1 VKKSDTGKSLELAK
15 ELIVHGCDLD
25 MDDDGDIGRSA
36 SYFHDRRPKT
46 PNREQFVDL
55 LVGKGADKRAIKGK
69 YPEKARDYPARE
81 ERPSSE
87 RRERTSS
94 LSRKLSF

>member
-1 VKKSDTGKSLELAK
+1 MDAILTWTMTA
-15 ELIVHGCDLD
+15 ILD
-25 MDDDGDIGRSA
+25 APQATFTIDG
-36 SYFHDRRPKT
+36 PKT

-81 ERPSSE
+81 ETPSSE

-94 LSRKLSF
+94 LSRKLRF